1 MGLIEAVALLYLPS
15 ISRLITFLSNSMTG
29 IASFVLL
36 ILIIS
41 LFAVSSILTLASLDS
56 VEMVGLIT

>member
-15 ISRLITFLSNSMTG
+15 ISRLITLLSNSMTG
-29 IASFVLL
+29 IASFVFL

-41 LFAVSSILTLASLDS
+41 LFAVSSVLTLASLDS

>member
-1 MGLIEAVALLYLPS
+1 MGLVEAMALLYLPS
-15 ISRLITFLSNSMTG
+15 ISRLITLLSNSMTG

-41 LFAVSSILTLASLDS
+41 LFAVSSVLTLASLDS

>member
-1 MGLIEAVALLYLPS
+1 MGLVEAVALLYLPS
-15 ISRLITFLSNSMTG
+15 ISRLITLLSNSMTG

-41 LFAVSSILTLASLDS
+41 LFAVSSVLTLASLDS

>member
-1 MGLIEAVALLYLPS
+1 MRLVEAVALLYLPS
-15 ISRLITFLSNSMTG
+15 ISRLITLLSNSMTG
-29 IASFVLL
+29 IASFVFL

-41 LFAVSSILTLASLDS
+41 LFAVSSVLTLASLDS

>member
-1 MGLIEAVALLYLPS
+1 MGLVEAVALLYLPS
-15 ISRLITFLSNSMTG
+15 VSRLITLLSNSMTG

-41 LFAVSSILTLASLDS
+41 LFAVSSVLTLASLDS
-56 VEMVGLIT
+56 VEVVSLIT

>member
-15 ISRLITFLSNSMTG
+15 ISRLITLLSNSMTG

-41 LFAVSSILTLASLDS
+41 LFAVSSVLTLASLDS